1 MKNNKTLYIFIGSLV
16 LIFAVIV
23 GTRYWSEAQPGT
35 YDELAQCIADSGAKF
50 YGAFWCPHCTAQKEA
65 FGNSYKL
72 LPYIECSLP
81 DKSGQTQECID
92 AGITG
97 YPTWRFSDGSE
108 LSGNIPLAVLAEKT
122 NCPFSG
128 ETTPI
133 AEQPAEIQSLEA
145 TTTP

>member
-16 LIFAVIV
+16 LIFVGIV
-23 GTRYWSEAQPGT
+23 GARYWSEAQPGE
-35 YDELAQCIADSGAKF
+35 YDELAQCIGGSGAKF
-50 YGAFWCPHCTAQKEA
+50 YGAFWCQYCTAQKEA
-65 FGNSYKL
+65 FGNSDTL

-97 YPTWRFSDGSE
+97 YPTWRFPDGSE

-122 NCPFSG
+122 NCLFNG
-128 ETTPI
+128 ETASLT
-133 AEQPAEIQSLEA
+133 EQPVPQSSEA